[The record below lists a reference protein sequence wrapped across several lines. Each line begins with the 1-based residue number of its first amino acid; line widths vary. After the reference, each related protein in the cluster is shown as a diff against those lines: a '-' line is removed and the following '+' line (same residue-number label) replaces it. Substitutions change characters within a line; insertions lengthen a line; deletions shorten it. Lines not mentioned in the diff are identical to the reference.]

1 MGVRKPVIEIPQT
14 IENDPID
21 HVADKEQKVP
31 QEDHEAALRR
41 STRVK
46 RSTIPSDYVVYLQ
59 ESNYNIGVAND
70 LESFS
75 QVMSSKESNLWYNAM
90 KDEMD
95 SMSSNPVWDL
105 VELPNGV
112 KTIGCRWVFKTKK
125 DS

>member
-59 ESNYNIGVAND
+59 ESNYNIGFAND
-70 LESFS
+70 PKSFS
-75 QVMSSKESNLWYNAM
+75 QAMSFKESNLWYNAM
-90 KDEMD
+90 KGEMD
-95 SMSSNPVWDL
+95 SMASNQV
-105 VELPNGV
+105 
-112 KTIGCRWVFKTKK
+112 
-125 DS
+125 